1 MKSDEVFKPA
11 FKGCVVI
18 PLTDDDVDIER
29 IRYYG
34 DWQNKRTHARIMKKP
49 RRYQLT
55 FYFKGYEGERG
66 SQVIQIL
73 DKDTFLEL
81 SAYIKTFGDELISEI
96 GADRVNLK
104 ASYVSIRA

>member
-1 MKSDEVFKPA
+1 MIDEFKPA

-34 DWQNKRTHARIMKKP
+34 DWANKRTHARIMKKP

-55 FYFKGYEGERG
+55 FYFKGFGGERG
-66 SQVIQIL
+66 TEQIKIL
-73 DKDTFLEL
+73 DKEDFMEL
-81 SAYIKTFGDELISEI
+81 ASYIKAFGDEALHEI
-96 GADRVNLK
+96 GADKVNLK
-104 ASYVSIRA
+104 ASYVSIKA